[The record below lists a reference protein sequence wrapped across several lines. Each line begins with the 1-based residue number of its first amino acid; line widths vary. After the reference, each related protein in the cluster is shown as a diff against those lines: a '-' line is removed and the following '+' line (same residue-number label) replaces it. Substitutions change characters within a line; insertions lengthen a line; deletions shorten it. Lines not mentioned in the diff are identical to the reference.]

1 MKGQMFQGGLR
12 GGVEAQFRAALA
24 AAVRRGVDQIYP
36 ERDAAAE
43 ASLTTLIETIAA
55 DGASEMADVAYRAL
69 CVPLTTRR
77 VRGTIE
83 GDSLRTSKGSIS
95 VQIHCEDTD
104 ENILDLRRLRGNPV
118 EILGTQLEFA
128 GSSDTCDLDAAANGQ
143 ANLFDDD
150 AVISGVATAI
160 DETLDEIAASAE
172 ASDGPMLYQIV
183 DPNGVVIEGRTFE
196 DANLQ
201 EARDLIEE
209 FAAAGE
215 TDPEAWQI
223 VPVTAE
229 TVEQDED
236 FPPEETAEPLA
247 EAAPVP
253 EPEADVSEPPEMVL
267 GADGYTEPPT
277 VEAGDFSDAQKA
289 ALNAFR
295 EGGGGQE
302 AAQAADVSI
311 ATLKRWMKLPAFRK
325 AVADAGEEYLKEK
338 LVEKA

>member
-24 AAVRRGVDQIYP
+24 AAVRRGIDQIYP

-95 VQIHCEDTD
+95 VQVHCEDTD

-128 GSSDTCDLDAAANGQ
+128 GSVDASDLDAAANGQ
-143 ANLFDDD
+143 ADLFSDREIADMEK
-150 AVISGVATAI
+150 AV
-160 DETLDEIAASAE
+160 DETLNEIAESAE
-172 ASDGPMLYQIV
+172 ASEGPVLYQIV
-183 DPNGVVIEGRTFE
+183 DQNGVVIEGRTFE